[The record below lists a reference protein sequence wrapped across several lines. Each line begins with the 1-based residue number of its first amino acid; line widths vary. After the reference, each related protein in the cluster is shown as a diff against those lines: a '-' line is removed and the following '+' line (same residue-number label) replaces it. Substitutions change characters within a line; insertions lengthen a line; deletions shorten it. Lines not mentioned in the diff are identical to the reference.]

1 MTKKDKKN
9 ERDKKNLDTE
19 MTDLDQ
25 EKMINDNDSNNKNE
39 NLSEEKSIEEKLAEA
54 QEQVLRT
61 LADSENLRRR
71 LEREKED
78 LGNYIVSNFAKE
90 ILAVVDNL
98 QRAIKSIED
107 KKEDKSALS
116 TFVEGIELTEK
127 QLISSLEKF
136 KINKINTINEPFDP
150 NLHQAMSEIEN
161 VNIEAGTILQEVQA
175 GYMMGDR
182 LLRPALVSTAKGKVS
197 KSNENKEKKE
207 DK

>member
-9 ERDKKNLDTE
+9 EKDKKNLDVE

-25 EKMINDNDSNNKNE
+25 EKMINDNDSNDKNE

-107 KKEDKSALS
+107 KKEDKNALS

-136 KINKINTINEPFDP
+136 KINKINTVDEPFDP
-150 NLHQAMSEIEN
+150 NLHQAMFEVEGNDYESGKISEVIQD
-161 VNIEAGTILQEVQA
+161 GYTI
-175 GYMMGDR
+175 GDR
-182 LLRPALVSTAKGKVS
+182 LLRPAMVGVFKS
-197 KSNENKEKKE
+197 KKS
-207 DK
+207 

>member
-9 ERDKKNLDTE
+9 EKDKKNLDTE

-25 EKMINDNDSNNKNE
+25 EKVINDKDSNNKNI
-39 NLSEEKSIEEKLAEA
+39 SEEKSIEEKLAEA

-107 KKEDKSALS
+107 KKEDKNALS

-150 NLHQAMSEIEN
+150 NLHQAMFEVEGKDSESGKISE
-161 VNIEAGTILQEVQA
+161 VVQDGYTI
-175 GYMMGDR
+175 GDR
-182 LLRPALVSTAKGKVS
+182 LLRPAMVGVFKS
-197 KSNENKEKKE
+197 KKS
-207 DK
+207 

>member
-9 ERDKKNLDTE
+9 EKDKKNLDTE

-25 EKMINDNDSNNKNE
+25 EKMINDNDSNDKNE

-107 KKEDKSALS
+107 KKEDKNALS

-150 NLHQAMSEIEN
+150 NLHQAMFEVEGKDSKSGKISE
-161 VNIEAGTILQEVQA
+161 VVQDGYTI
-175 GYMMGDR
+175 GDR
-182 LLRPALVSTAKGKVS
+182 LLRPAMVGVFKS
-197 KSNENKEKKE
+197 KKS
-207 DK
+207 

>member
-9 ERDKKNLDTE
+9 EKDKKNLDTE

-25 EKMINDNDSNNKNE
+25 EKMINDNDSNNNSE

-107 KKEDKSALS
+107 KKEDKNALS

-136 KINKINTINEPFDP
+136 KINKINTINEPFNQ
-150 NLHQAMSEIEN
+150 NLHQAMFEVEGKVS
-161 VNIEAGTILQEVQA
+161 EAGKISEVIQDGYTI
-175 GYMMGDR
+175 GDR
-182 LLRPALVSTAKGKVS
+182 LLRPAMVGVFKS
-197 KSNENKEKKE
+197 KKS
-207 DK
+207 

>member
-9 ERDKKNLDTE
+9 EKDKKNLDVE

-25 EKMINDNDSNNKNE
+25 EKMINDNDSNDKDE

-107 KKEDKSALS
+107 KKEDKNALS

-136 KINKINTINEPFDP
+136 KINKINTINETFDP
-150 NLHQAMSEIEN
+150 NLHQAMFEVEGKDSES
-161 VNIEAGTILQEVQA
+161 G
-175 GYMMGDR
+175 
-182 LLRPALVSTAKGKVS
+182 
-197 KSNENKEKKE
+197 
-207 DK
+207 

>member
-9 ERDKKNLDTE
+9 EKDKKNLDTK
-19 MTDLDQ
+19 MADLDQ
-25 EKMINDNDSNNKNE
+25 EKMINDNDSNYENE

-107 KKEDKSALS
+107 KNALS

-150 NLHQAMSEIEN
+150 NLHQAMFEVEGEDSESGKISE
-161 VNIEAGTILQEVQA
+161 VVQDGYTI
-175 GYMMGDR
+175 GDR
-182 LLRPALVSTAKGKVS
+182 LLRPAMVGVFKS
-197 KSNENKEKKE
+197 KKS
-207 DK
+207 

>member
-9 ERDKKNLDTE
+9 EKDKKNLDVE

-25 EKMINDNDSNNKNE
+25 EKMINDNDSNDKNE

-90 ILAVVDNL
+90 IIAVVDNL

-107 KKEDKSALS
+107 KKEDKNALS

-150 NLHQAMSEIEN
+150 NLHQAMFEVEGEDSESGKISE
-161 VNIEAGTILQEVQA
+161 VVQDGYTI
-175 GYMMGDR
+175 GDR
-182 LLRPALVSTAKGKVS
+182 LLRPAMVGVFKS
-197 KSNENKEKKE
+197 KKS
-207 DK
+207 

>member
-9 ERDKKNLDTE
+9 EKDKKNLDVE
-19 MTDLDQ
+19 VTDLDQ
-25 EKMINDNDSNNKNE
+25 EKMNNDNDSNNKNE

-107 KKEDKSALS
+107 KKEDKKALS
-116 TFVEGIELTEK
+116 TFLEGIELTEK

-150 NLHQAMSEIEN
+150 NLHQAMFEVEGKDAESGKISE
-161 VNIEAGTILQEVQA
+161 VVQDGYTI
-175 GYMMGDR
+175 GDR
-182 LLRPALVSTAKGKVS
+182 LLRPAMVGVFKS
-197 KSNENKEKKE
+197 KKS
-207 DK
+207 

>member
-9 ERDKKNLDTE
+9 EIDKKNLDTE
-19 MTDLDQ
+19 MTDFQQ
-25 EKMINDNDSNNKNE
+25 EKINNDNDSSNKKG
-39 NLSEEKSIEEKLAEA
+39 NLNEEKSNEEKIAEA

-150 NLHQAMSEIEN
+150 NLHQAMFEVEGTNS
-161 VNIEAGTILQEVQA
+161 EAGKISEVIQDGYTI
-175 GYMMGDR
+175 GDR
-182 LLRPALVSTAKGKVS
+182 LLRPAMVGVFKS
-197 KSNENKEKKE
+197 KKS
-207 DK
+207 